1 MIIATAYD
9 DGSGVLAIDSETQES
24 VSTGSVDAARETLI
38 AKVRDHARQRG
49 HTVRVL
55 AVDPS
60 GRWELDVHP
69 DGSVHPAAASADADQ
84 SEPTATPDEPDTA
97 ETPVYVEPQ
106 RPTPTPAPTPPAPP
120 SPAPPVAAGRA
131 QPNEL
136 TRRAARE
143 QSFLTSPQRTE
154 APATIGW
161 RGVLTS
167 LGIKVSPSAAEISQ
181 RDDVRAVSRHWA
193 GPRTIAVVNGKGGA
207 GKTPSTA
214 MLAAVMARYGGG
226 GVLAWDNNDT
236 RGTLG
241 WRTEPGAH
249 EAHVRDLLPHVDRLM
264 DPSARAADIAAYVH
278 HQSVDKYD
286 VLRSNPASL
295 PGDQRLTRDD
305 FDAVHRVASR
315 YFRLMLIDSGNA
327 EDAPHWLRMID
338 HADQLVVATTTRSD
352 HAEAARLLLN
362 SLHERDPRSAG
373 LADGAVVVV
382 SQADRDEKPAAEVAE
397 HYRGLARAAVTIPY
411 DRAMRADW
419 LRYDALSAPT
429 QRAWLRAAA
438 AVAGGL

>member
-1 MIIATAYD
+1 M
-9 DGSGVLAIDSETQES
+9 
-24 VSTGSVDAARETLI
+24 
-38 AKVRDHARQRG
+38 
-49 HTVRVL
+49 RVL

-106 RPTPTPAPTPPAPP
+106 RPTPAPAPTPPAPP
-120 SPAPPVAAGRA
+120 SPDPPVAAGRA

-161 RGVLTS
+161 RGFLTS